1 MPTEEILKELRKLEA
16 EIKVEMEELLKK
28 SMTDFSVLQEAPFT
42 DRGSI
47 TEVFTDVSVWLGIKN
62 TIDMINANVLAA

>member
-47 TEVFTDVSVWLGIKN
+47 TEVFTDVSVWLGIKD
-62 TIDMINANVLAA
+62 TIDMINANALAA

>member
-62 TIDMINANVLAA
+62 TIDMINANALAA

>member
-47 TEVFTDVSVWLGIKN
+47 TEVFNDVSVWLGIKN
-62 TIDMINANVLAA
+62 TIDMINANALAA

>member
-1 MPTEEILKELRKLEA
+1 VPTEEILKELRKLEA

-62 TIDMINANVLAA
+62 TIDMINANALAA